1 MIKKTLHFNTKN
13 NIHSSKNP
21 YENCILNLR
30 ESYKN
35 IKKIYLKS
43 AEINIAKDYID
54 NGLQKDDIILFI
66 ALQVGEK
73 PPLSIRI
80 NGILSSDSIDTIIQV
95 INEELYKVISG
106 VQGFNNPSVIFNKNI
121 DGFIIVNI
129 KGFLS
134 ECTLLPSYL
143 LEVLGFNDKI
153 VSNYDIVKDENFL
166 TFNELPKINSINNYL
181 SIHFTNL
188 TSSNNSAN
196 GEPITFKIP
205 INVIVQNN
213 KMNTYFYNEGT
224 NYIQSI
230 DIIDKHF
237 IFTQLNI
244 NLYNDINKII
254 QPLTLLNWS
263 FTIELEFE

>member
-54 NGLQKDDIILFI
+54 NGLQKDDLILFI
-66 ALQVGEK
+66 AFQYDQK
-73 PPLSIRI
+73 PPLSVRI
-80 NGILSSDSIDTIIQV
+80 NGILSTDSIDTVIQI
-95 INEELYKVISG
+95 INEQLYNVIS
-106 VQGFNNPSVIFNKNI
+106 QITNLHNPSVIFSKNA
-121 DGFIIVNI
+121 DGFILIHM
-129 KGFLS
+129 KGFIY
-134 ECTLLPSYL
+134 EWDILPSYL
-143 LEVLGFNDKI
+143 LEVLGFNNKFKSEYNPITDEKI
-153 VSNYDIVKDENFL
+153 FL
-166 TFNELPKINSINNYL
+166 FNELPKINSINNYL

-188 TSSNNSAN
+188 TSSNNAAN
-196 GEPITFKIP
+196 GEPITYKVP
-205 INVIVQNN
+205 INSVVKDN
-213 KMNTYFYNEGT
+213 KINTYFYNEGT

-244 NLYNDINKII
+244 NLYNENNKII
-254 QPLTLLNWS
+254 QGLTLLNWS